1 MAGSQGGEG
10 GNGGEV
16 REAGVGRRPHFR
28 LIPSRYA
35 GHEIESGVERKPG
48 LEITVRMPDGRLQ
61 AITQPA
67 SEGEFYPGE
76 PVRLLAA
83 EDGTTHVTY

>member
-1 MAGSQGGEG
+1 M
-10 GNGGEV
+10 
-16 REAGVGRRPHFR
+16 
-28 LIPSRYA
+28 
-35 GHEIESGVERKPG
+35 ERKPG